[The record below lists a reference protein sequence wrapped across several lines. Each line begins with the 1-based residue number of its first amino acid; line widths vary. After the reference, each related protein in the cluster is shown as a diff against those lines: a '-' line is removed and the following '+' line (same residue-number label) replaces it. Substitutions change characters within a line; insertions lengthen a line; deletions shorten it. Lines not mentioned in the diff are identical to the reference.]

1 MALCPDELDAI
12 AEHLLSAEAER
23 REVPSLAQ
31 THGELSLDEGYQVQD
46 EIIARKLKAGDRLI
60 GWKLGLTS
68 KEKQKAMGVFEPV
81 YGALFAS
88 TLLPECEVNV
98 SELIHPRVEPEIAVV
113 MGEDL
118 EGPDVTPAQA
128 LAALRWVLPALE
140 VIDSRYK
147 DFKFTLPDVVAD
159 NASTARAVT
168 GTRPVPA
175 EGLDLATI
183 GVVFLKNGELI
194 TTAAGAAVLGDP
206 AIALARLANHL
217 ARRGQKLKAGQLV
230 FTGALTAATFV
241 APGDVVE
248 ARFAALGSVSLR
260 VVAR

>member
-1 MALCPDELDAI
+1 VPLSQEEIAAI
-12 AEHLLSAEAER
+12 AEHLLRAEAER
-23 REVPSLAQ
+23 REVPSLAR
-31 THGELSLDEGYQVQD
+31 THAELSLEEGYQVQ
-46 EIIARKLKAGDRLI
+46 EQIIARKLAAGDRLI

-81 YGALFAS
+81 YGAMFAS
-88 TLLPECEVNV
+88 TMLPEWDVPWG
-98 SELIHPRVEPEIAVV
+98 ELIHPRIEPEIAVV

-128 LAALRWVLPALE
+128 VAAVRWVLPALE
-140 VIDSRYK
+140 VIDSRYEN
-147 DFKFTLPDVVAD
+147 FKFTWPDVVAD
-159 NASTARAVT
+159 NTSTARAAVS
-168 GTRPVPA
+168 TRPVPA
-175 EGLDLATI
+175 AGLDLATI
-183 GVVFLKNGELI
+183 GAVFLKNGEII

-241 APGDVVE
+241 APGDVVT
-248 ARFAALGSVSLR
+248 ARFSAWAP
-260 VVAR
+260 

>member
-1 MALCPDELDAI
+1 
-12 AEHLLSAEAER
+12 
-23 REVPSLAQ
+23 
-31 THGELSLDEGYQVQD
+31 
-46 EIIARKLKAGDRLI
+46 
-60 GWKLGLTS
+60 
-68 KEKQKAMGVFEPV
+68 
-81 YGALFAS
+81 
-88 TLLPECEVNV
+88 
-98 SELIHPRVEPEIAVV
+98 
-113 MGEDL
+113 
-118 EGPDVTPAQA
+118 
-128 LAALRWVLPALE
+128 
-140 VIDSRYK
+140 
-147 DFKFTLPDVVAD
+147 
-159 NASTARAVT
+159 
-168 GTRPVPA
+168 
-175 EGLDLATI
+175 LATI

>member
-1 MALCPDELDAI
+1 MALSRDELKAI
-12 AEHLLSAEAER
+12 AEHLLAAEAER

-31 THGELSLDEGYQVQD
+31 THGELSLEEAYQVQD
-46 EIIARKLKAGDRLI
+46 EIIARKLAAGDRLI

-68 KEKQKAMGVFEPV
+68 REKQKAMGVFEPV

-128 LAALRWVLPALE
+128 LAAVRWVLPALE

-159 NASTARAVT
+159 NTSTARAVT

-175 EGLDLATI
+175 EGLDLATV
-183 GVVFLKNGELI
+183 GVVFVKNGEMI

-248 ARFAALGSVSLR
+248 ARFSALGSVSLR
-260 VVAR
+260 VV